1 MGTETFRHLGR
12 KCLETRKLM
21 KSHNGSHAPR
31 RRGAKKQTMS
41 DETIR
46 PLELIREDIDAIDRK
61 LVELLSNR
69 AALAQEVGRVKGR
82 DQRPYFTPERE
93 RQIYQR
99 LEAENPG
106 PLQTR
111 QLVGIFREIISAARA
126 AEKPL
131 VAAYWG
137 PPGTFTHAAAIQTF
151 GTSTTFN
158 PQDSILDVFRAVE
171 HGKADYGVV
180 PVENSVAGIVPET
193 LDLFPQTN
201 VKICA
206 EVYVPIQHHLM
217 TVAQSLSEIE
227 TVYAGPQPSQQCKN
241 WLKANLPK
249 AKIVETVPTAK
260 AAERALED
268 PKGAAIGNRLA
279 SETIGI
285 PILVENLQ
293 DNPGNR
299 TRFLVIGYNEPAKT
313 GNDKTSLMFNLKNRP
328 GELYRALGAFDT
340 EGVNLMM
347 IESRPAQRATFEYI
361 FYCDCSG
368 HRSDASLQK
377 AIETLKGYALETI
390 ILGSYPYVEPLS

>member
-1 MGTETFRHLGR
+1 MRRELAKRLNG
-12 KCLETRKLM
+12 
-21 KSHNGSHAPR
+21 HNGFYSPQ
-31 RRGAKKQTMS
+31 RRGGSNGTDMG
-41 DETIR
+41 DEIIR
-46 PLELIREDIDAIDRK
+46 PLDEIRQDIDEIDRD
-61 LVELLSNR
+61 LMDLLNRR

-82 DQRPYFTPERE
+82 NQKPYFTPERE
-93 RQIYQR
+93 RQIYER
-99 LEAENPG
+99 LAIENKG
-106 PLQTR
+106 PLQAR

-137 PPGTFTHAAAIQTF
+137 PPGTFTHVAAIQTF
-151 GTSTTFN
+151 GSSTTFE
-158 PQDSILDVFRAVE
+158 PQESISDVFRAVE

-180 PVENSVAGIVPET
+180 PVENSVAGVVPET

-206 EVYVPIQHHLM
+206 EVYVPIQHHLLTTAESM
-217 TVAQSLSEIE
+217 DRIQR
-227 TVYAGPQPSQQCKN
+227 VYAGPQPSQQCRG

-249 AKIVETVPTAK
+249 AEIIEVVPTAK
-260 AAERALED
+260 AAERALGD
-268 PKGAAIGNRLA
+268 PNGAAIANRLGA
-279 SETIGI
+279 ETVGI

-313 GNDKTSLMFNLKNRP
+313 GQDKTSLMFNLKNRP
-328 GELYRALGAFDT
+328 GELYRALGAFDA

-368 HRSDASLQK
+368 HRTDENLQR
-377 AIETLKGYALETI
+377 ALETLKGYALETV
-390 ILGSYPYVEPLS
+390 ILGSYPYVEPLGV